1 MRHGT
6 PPSNRASR
14 LSGAPAPQ
22 TVRLGVE
29 QRRTAYPSQ
38 VVSHDY
44 EVSQGSTNTSPNRS
58 KTVRQVIDEI
68 AHVLSAADVPS
79 PVVDARELIAFVV
92 KVPRNQLALVT
103 WITAEQ
109 QAEIRIM
116 AAQRAQ
122 RVPLQHLTG
131 SAPFRYL
138 DLAVGPGVFIPRPET
153 EPLVGWGLDAI
164 AGLAAPLVVDLCAG
178 SGAIA
183 LSIAREHPGAVVVA
197 VERSAGALPWLRR
210 NAAAVS
216 VSGSVKIIEGDAVSA
231 ATLRDLDGQVDAVLS
246 NPPYVPGASP
256 VPPEVS
262 DHDPAAAVF
271 AGADGLDVIRG
282 LVVRAAALLK
292 PGGVVAVEHDDS
304 HGAAVPDLLRRTG
317 AFGDVADH
325 DDLTGRPRFATAR
338 RLAD

>member
-6 PPSNRASR
+6 PPSNLARR
-14 LSGAPAPQ
+14 LPGAPAPQ
-22 TVRLGVE
+22 TSGLRVE

-44 EVSQGSTNTSPNRS
+44 EVSQASTNMSPNRS
-58 KTVRQVIDEI
+58 KTVRQVTEEI

-79 PVVDARELIAFVV
+79 PLADARELIAFVV
-92 KVPRNQLALVT
+92 KVPKNRLTLVT

-109 QAEIRIM
+109 QAEIRM
-116 AAQRAQ
+116 LAGQRAR

-153 EPLVGWGLDAI
+153 EALVGWGLDAI
-164 AGLAAPLVVDLCAG
+164 AGIAAPLVVDLCAG

-183 LSIAREHPGAVVVA
+183 LSVAREHPGAVVVA

-210 NAAAVS
+210 NAAS
-216 VSGSVKIIEGDAVSA
+216 SPVKIIEGDAVSP

-246 NPPYVPGASP
+246 NPPYVPSASL

-304 HGAAVPDLLRRTG
+304 HGTAVPDLLRGTG
-317 AFGDVADH
+317 AFGEVADH
-325 DDLTGRPRFATAR
+325 HDLTGRPRFATAR

>member
-1 MRHGT
+1 M
-6 PPSNRASR
+6 
-14 LSGAPAPQ
+14 
-22 TVRLGVE
+22 
-29 QRRTAYPSQ
+29 
-38 VVSHDY
+38 
-44 EVSQGSTNTSPNRS
+44 SPNRS
-58 KTVRQVIDEI
+58 KTVRQVTEEI

-92 KVPRNQLALVT
+92 KIPRNQLALVT

-116 AAQRAQ
+116 AGQRAQ

-183 LSIAREHPGAVVVA
+183 LSVAREHPGAVVVA
-197 VERSAGALPWLRR
+197 VEQSAGALPWLRR
-210 NAAAVS
+210 NATAT
-216 VSGSVKIIEGDAVSA
+216 SVKIIEGDAVSA

-246 NPPYVPGASP
+246 NPPYVPSAST

-304 HGAAVPDLLRRTG
+304 HRVAVPDLLRRTG

>member
-1 MRHGT
+1 M
-6 PPSNRASR
+6 SS
-14 LSGAPAPQ
+14 
-22 TVRLGVE
+22 
-29 QRRTAYPSQ
+29 
-38 VVSHDY
+38 
-44 EVSQGSTNTSPNRS
+44 NRS
-58 KTVRQVIDEI
+58 KTVRQVTEEI

-79 PVVDARELIAFVV
+79 PDADARELIAFVV
-92 KVPRNQLALVT
+92 KIPRNRLALVT

-109 QAEIRIM
+109 QAEIREL
-116 AAQRAQ
+116 AGRRAR

-131 SAPFRYL
+131 TAPFRHL

-164 AGLAAPLVVDLCAG
+164 AGLSAPLVVDLCAG

-183 LSIAREHPGAVVVA
+183 LSVAHEHPGAVVVA
-197 VERSAGALPWLRR
+197 VEQSAGALPWLRR
-210 NAAAVS
+210 NAAS
-216 VSGSVKIIEGDAVSA
+216 ISGSIKIVDGDAVSP
-231 ATLRDLDGQVDAVLS
+231 ATLPDLDGQVDAVLS
-246 NPPYVPGASP
+246 NPPYVPSASP

-271 AGADGLDVIRG
+271 AGADGLDVIRR

-292 PGGVVAVEHDDS
+292 PGGVLAVEHDDG
-304 HGAAVPDLLRRTG
+304 HGEAVPDLLRATG
-317 AFGDVADH
+317 AFADVADH

>member
-1 MRHGT
+1 M
-6 PPSNRASR
+6 
-14 LSGAPAPQ
+14 
-22 TVRLGVE
+22 
-29 QRRTAYPSQ
+29 SQ
-38 VVSHDY
+38 A
-44 EVSQGSTNTSPNRS
+44 STNMSPNRS
-58 KTVRQVIDEI
+58 KTVRQVTEEI

-116 AAQRAQ
+116 AGRRAQ

-183 LSIAREHPGAVVVA
+183 LSVAREHPGAVVVA
-197 VERSAGALPWLRR
+197 VEQSAGALPWLRR
-210 NAAAVS
+210 NAAATP
-216 VSGSVKIIEGDAVSA
+216 VKIIEGDAVSA

-246 NPPYVPGASP
+246 NPPYVPCAST

-292 PGGVVAVEHDDS
+292 PSGVVAVEHDDG
-304 HGAAVPDLLRRTG
+304 HGVAVPDLLRRTG

>member
-1 MRHGT
+1 M
-6 PPSNRASR
+6 
-14 LSGAPAPQ
+14 
-22 TVRLGVE
+22 
-29 QRRTAYPSQ
+29 
-38 VVSHDY
+38 
-44 EVSQGSTNTSPNRS
+44 SPNRS

-79 PVVDARELIAFVV
+79 PVVDASELIAFVV

-103 WITAEQ
+103 WITDEQ

-116 AAQRAQ
+116 AGRRAQ

-183 LSIAREHPGAVVVA
+183 LSVAREHPGAVVVA

-210 NAAAVS
+210 NAAS
-216 VSGSVKIIEGDAVSA
+216 SSVKIIEGDAVSP
-231 ATLRDLDGQVDAVLS
+231 ATLEELNGQVDAVLS

-292 PGGVVAVEHDDS
+292 PGGVVAVEHDDG
-304 HGAAVPDLLRRTG
+304 HGLAVPELLRRTG